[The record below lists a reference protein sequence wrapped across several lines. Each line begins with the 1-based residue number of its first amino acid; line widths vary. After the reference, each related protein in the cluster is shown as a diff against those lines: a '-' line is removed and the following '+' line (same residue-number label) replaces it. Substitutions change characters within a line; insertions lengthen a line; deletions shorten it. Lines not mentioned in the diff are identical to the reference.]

1 MSPMSASLM
10 APAFENAYWRKQS
23 RIRYREHPG
32 FSKKKGHFE
41 PEELNAFAARWASEL
56 TREESAEEVRQI
68 YEGCVALLANKR
80 SRMERSDCDLVCE
93 QFRFSI
99 EAMQDPED
107 PEYILVIRSLWIKT
121 ELNKLSAQF
130 DELFPHSFD
139 EVVVPVESN
148 AERGELLETLEHWED
163 ILDGRISESA
173 DQSVYRLH
181 LKSGFVMAI
190 DLNAREVS
198 FAKAAVEGPLHLA
211 AALSAELK
219 SLGIVKQIL

>member
-1 MSPMSASLM
+1 MSVMSSTLM
-10 APAFENAYWRKQS
+10 SPAFESAYWRKLS
-23 RIRYREHPG
+23 RVRYREHPG

-41 PEELNAFAARWASEL
+41 PEELNSFAARWASEL
-56 TREESAEEVRQI
+56 TREESAEEIRQI

-99 EAMQDPED
+99 EAVQDPQD
-107 PEYILVIRSLWIKT
+107 PEYILLIRSLWIKT
-121 ELNKLSAQF
+121 ELNTLSAQF
-130 DELFPHSFD
+130 DTLFPHSFD
-139 EVVVPVESN
+139 EIVVPVEGS

-163 ILDGRISESA
+163 VLQGQISESA

-181 LKSGFVMAI
+181 LKSGFVMAV

-198 FAKAAVEGPLHLA
+198 FGKAAVDGPLHLA
-211 AALSAELK
+211 AALAEELK